1 MNKNNYY
8 DEDNVFLT
16 IEVRKNKIA
25 SQAVALMKKGGKLV
39 KGIKDF
45 TGMIRLKGI
54 DAEKLAINLDEIN
67 LQNGSSF
74 EDQTELQKVINN
86 LGNDINNIGGHMQKM
101 YEKNERK
108 EQVRNFVIT
117 SAKNFSKGELSPL
130 KFALVHFDAYNYTK
144 QIQEGIELAF
154 ADLANGID
162 AFEFVPFNS
171 QLMCIAYYE
180 VLKACRSNEEFN
192 TSTPENDR
200 IRMQEIIRRNVF
212 SNLIE
217 KISDSNVRKEN
228 LNQMEEKA
236 KNYCD
241 TYSKEMESY
250 DEKQNLTSN
259 NNNIPEQIYLGFSDA
274 LTEYFNNVKSIS
286 AEYFHSNPESSL
298 GYMLMKTYLQA
309 HSTEGID
316 FVNKEF
322 LFLKVYAEVL
332 KNNNTVQKSLESK
345 TEQYQDDFM
354 EITKNVNS
362 LYQQL
367 YAEDLDENSKKSAGK
382 LLNDLYNSI
391 KNDTQKLEIYNA
403 AIDTCKSQLVSTW
416 KKGLDENQIQLDFSN
431 LLFLAVERELANR
444 ELETSKLNEQVNKEE
459 VIKEVSS
466 KEEPVEEKVAE
477 PDMDHKSIVVEDLT
491 DAIDF
496 LKNMEEVKSEKLVKS
511 GEDKHTVTREEEK
524 MEVEDSKETIDNGIK
539 QKNEFSK
546 EIEEVVAEDL
556 SKPIEMVNPINI
568 IPPVNEEIQSDINK
582 SSLLAQTKVE
592 TNNDQPKEIQN
603 QMMRVND
610 AIETIMLETKRLME
624 QQNIQKENNYITTIN
639 SQKNQLFEAVKEND
653 IIKRKYQN
661 QETIHAS
668 ELEKVRT
675 DAQNKI
681 DKIQQ
686 KANEEILNKDTI
698 ISEKETELNQ
708 KDKLLSAALLT
719 NESQAKENTKLTD
732 KVSSLEEE
740 NTKLTDKV
748 SSLEK
753 ENENLKM
760 TINQILNFAQGNIT
774 MQNNSVDTPIK
785 K

>member
-1 MNKNNYY
+1 MNNYDQKDY
-8 DEDNVFLT
+8 EQKVVNFP
-16 IEVRKNKIA
+16 EVTRKNKIA
-25 SQAVALMKKGGKLV
+25 SLPVEFIKKGRKLV

-45 TGMIRLKGI
+45 TGMISLKGI

-130 KFALVHFDAYNYTK
+130 KFALVHFDAHAYTK

-180 VLKACRSNEEFN
+180 VLKACRSTGELNS
-192 TSTPENDR
+192 STPENDR

-228 LNQMEEKA
+228 LNQMEEEA

-250 DEKQNLTSN
+250 DEKQNLTIN

-322 LFLKVYAEVL
+322 FFLKVYAEVL
-332 KNNNTVQKSLESK
+332 KNNNTVQKLLESK

-367 YAEDLDENSKKSAGK
+367 YAEDLDENSKKSAGNVLK
-382 LLNDLYNSI
+382 NLYFST
-391 KNDTQKLEIYNA
+391 KDDDQKSKIYNA
-403 AIDTCKSQLVSTW
+403 ATDTCNSRLVSNW
-416 KKGLDENQIQLDFSN
+416 MKELDENQIQLDSLS

-444 ELETSKLNEQVNKEE
+444 ELETSKLNDQVNKEE
-459 VIKEVSS
+459 GVKEVSS

-477 PDMDHKSIVVEDLT
+477 PNMNHKSIVVEDLT
-491 DAIDF
+491 EAIE
-496 LKNMEEVKSEKLVKS
+496 LLRNMEEVKSEDVT
-511 GEDKHTVTREEEK
+511 GTVEHDKENVEVDFGKINEGLEEIKPEGMTETTVQD
-524 MEVEDSKETIDNGIK
+524 DSKDI
-539 QKNEFSK
+539 S
-546 EIEEVVAEDL
+546 
-556 SKPIEMVNPINI
+556 SEMAGDT
-568 IPPVNEEIQSDINK
+568 QSDKKKQELPEQMKK
-582 SSLLAQTKVE
+582 SVSNE
-592 TNNDQPKEIQN
+592 QPKEIKN
-603 QMMRVND
+603 QIMRVNN
-610 AIETIMLETKRLME
+610 AIDTIILETTKLLE
-624 QQNIQKENNYITTIN
+624 LQSVQKENSYISEIN
-639 SQKNQLFEAVKEND
+639 SLKNQLYEATKK
-653 IIKRKYQN
+653 IIVVNTNYNN
-661 QETIHAS
+661 QKAKHVS
-668 ELEKVRT
+668 EMEKIRT
-675 DAQNKI
+675 EAQSEIEKL
-681 DKIQQ
+681 QQ
-686 KANEEILNKDTI
+686 KSEEEILNKDKI
-698 ISEKETELNQ
+698 ITEKEREVNEKDEL
-708 KDKLLSAALLT
+708 LTAALLT
-719 NESQAKENTKLTD
+719 NENQAKENTKLTE

-740 NTKLTDKV
+740 NTKFTDKV

-753 ENENLKM
+753 ENDSLKM
-760 TINQILNFAQGNIT
+760 TINQILNFAQGNST
-774 MQNNSVDTPIK
+774 MQNNSVDTPMK